1 MTHSDGDVALNNTDT
16 TLAGE
21 TSAGGAVTVQG
32 RSLNTT
38 ATAQTQGNSVGV
50 AVQNAKLEG
59 TQAAKGNMR
68 LKADSSLNHTGK
80 SSASGLKVETGHL
93 SNGGTLTASSL
104 AIDSPEVIN
113 GGLIH
118 AGQTLSLVTRLLDNR
133 SSGVLY
139 SPSALSLSLSEL
151 NNAGIITSDAALSLS
166 GSNLTNSG
174 ELSGTSLAIDYETL
188 KNSAEGM
195 LLAQGANRITAQSV
209 SSAGSLVGNTLTLN
223 ADRLE
228 SAGLL
233 QGDSA
238 LSLTAGILNLLT
250 GSRTLTGERSA
261 FQVPR
266 WLPQGSSKDRMS
278 VSAPTTGLT
287 AEVPSRPA
295 HLTLRPPER
304 SAIPAN

>member
-59 TQAAKGNMR
+59 TQAAKGNMTF
-68 LKADSSLNHTGK
+68 KADSSLNHTGK

-209 SSAGSLVGNTLTLN
+209 SSAGSMVGNTLTLN

-266 WLPQGSSKDRMS
+266 
-278 VSAPTTGLT
+278 
-287 AEVPSRPA
+287 
-295 HLTLRPPER
+295 
-304 SAIPAN
+304 

>member
-59 TQAAKGNMR
+59 TQAAKGNMT

-93 SNGGTLTASSL
+93 SNSGTLTASAL
-104 AIDSPEVIN
+104 VIDSPEVIN

-139 SPSALSLSLSEL
+139 SPSALSLSL
-151 NNAGIITSDAALSLS
+151 
-166 GSNLTNSG
+166 
-174 ELSGTSLAIDYETL
+174 
-188 KNSAEGM
+188 
-195 LLAQGANRITAQSV
+195 
-209 SSAGSLVGNTLTLN
+209 
-223 ADRLE
+223 
-228 SAGLL
+228 
-233 QGDSA
+233 
-238 LSLTAGILNLLT
+238 
-250 GSRTLTGERSA
+250 
-261 FQVPR
+261 
-266 WLPQGSSKDRMS
+266 
-278 VSAPTTGLT
+278 
-287 AEVPSRPA
+287 
-295 HLTLRPPER
+295 
-304 SAIPAN
+304 

>member
-59 TQAAKGNMR
+59 TQAAKGNMT

-93 SNGGTLTASSL
+93 SNSGTLTASAL
-104 AIDSPEVIN
+104 VIDSPEVIN

-188 KNSAEGM
+188 KNSAEGCCW
-195 LLAQGANRITAQSV
+195 LKGQTA
-209 SSAGSLVGNTLTLN
+209 
-223 ADRLE
+223 
-228 SAGLL
+228 
-233 QGDSA
+233 
-238 LSLTAGILNLLT
+238 
-250 GSRTLTGERSA
+250 SRH
-261 FQVPR
+261 
-266 WLPQGSSKDRMS
+266 
-278 VSAPTTGLT
+278 
-287 AEVPSRPA
+287 SRCPVRA
-295 HLTLRPPER
+295 AWWATP
-304 SAIPAN
+304 